1 MTSATPP
8 AERSDLGP
16 IEALGRIVRT
26 FLTPRVLAEAIR
38 SRPNWVF
45 PLLFSIL
52 LSFFI
57 AAEVIGR
64 PEWQETLQKAL
75 ATSGQKLGELEKVK
89 LLDAMRVVSWIGFL
103 AAPVLGNLFLGT
115 LLWRI
120 SVMLEGQ
127 AGFLAVFSFQL
138 HAQMVKAI
146 PETAVLG
153 WLLSHAAPG
162 TVGDQTPLPLN
173 LAYFLP
179 AGSMAPLAKAILE
192 SVEFLGIW
200 YWVLVIVGLSIV
212 AAIPWRR
219 MVGPAVFLWALGVL
233 IKASFRVFST
243 TP

>member
-8 AERSDLGP
+8 AKRTDLGP
-16 IEALGRIVRT
+16 FEALGRILRA
-26 FLTPRVLAEAIR
+26 FFTPRALAEAIR
-38 SRPNWVF
+38 ARPNWVF

-64 PEWQETLQKAL
+64 PEWQETLRKAL
-75 ATSGQKLGELEKVK
+75 EQSGQKLGDLEKVK
-89 LLDAMRVVSWIGFL
+89 LLSAMQAVSWVGFL
-103 AAPVLGNLFLGT
+103 AAPVLGNLFLGL

-120 SVMLEGQ
+120 SMILKGQ
-127 AGFLAVFSFQL
+127 SGFLPVFSFQL

-153 WLLSHAAPG
+153 WLLSRAGPG
-162 TVGDQTPLPLN
+162 TVDDQTPLPLN

-179 AGSMAPLAKAILE
+179 TGSMAPIAKAILE
-192 SVEFLGIW
+192 SVEILGIW

-212 AAIPWRR
+212 AGIPWRR
-219 MVGPAVFLWALGVL
+219 LVGPAFFLWALGVM
-233 IKASFRVFST
+233 IKTSFRVFST
-243 TP
+243 SP